1 MEFLPIY
8 IVFIGIPIYVVY
20 EYIKFQRRR
29 YKNIPKRVIKEITK
43 LTKRDK
49 DFIQNYFCPSVIILH
64 NMFLKSDLAGEE
76 FDKASIP
83 VPHENPI
90 QVSIKRKMLD
100 SNYTNV
106 QILNTGI
113 YTTAKSIDWEVFIA
127 GKPAAV
133 VKWARTSL
141 LGGTKT
147 FSSVSDIV
155 SLKIIEALSYEYLVK
170 PFEEDP

>member
-1 MEFLPIY
+1 MKLLPIY
-8 IVFIGIPIYVVY
+8 IIAVGVIVYALYWYV
-20 EYIKFQRRR
+20 KFQKQK
-29 YKNIPKRVIKEITK
+29 YQGIPKRVIKELTK

-49 DFIQNYFCPSVIILH
+49 DFIENYFCPSVIILH

-76 FDKASIP
+76 FDKANIP

-90 QVSIKRKMLD
+90 QVSIKRNMLD
-100 SNYTNV
+100 NNYTNV

-113 YTTAKSIDWEVFIA
+113 YTTAKSIDWEVFIG

-147 FSSVSDIV
+147 YSAVSDVV

-170 PFEEDP
+170 PFEEDH

>member
-1 MEFLPIY
+1 MEFLLIY
-8 IVFIGIPIYVVY
+8 IIFIGILIYVVY

-64 NMFLKSDLAGEE
+64 NMFLKSDLAGKE
-76 FDKASIP
+76 FDRASIP

-90 QVSIKRKMLD
+90 QVSIKRNMLD

-113 YTTAKSIDWEVFIA
+113 YTTAKSIDWEVFIV
-127 GKPAAV
+127 GKPAAI
-133 VKWARTSL
+133 VKWTRTSL

-147 FSSVSDIV
+147 YSSVSDIV

-170 PFEEDP
+170 PFEEDH

>member
-29 YKNIPKRVIKEITK
+29 YKNIPKRVIKSITK
-43 LTKRDK
+43 VTKRDK
-49 DFIQNYFCPSVIILH
+49 DFIQNHFCQSVIILH

-90 QVSIKRKMLD
+90 QVSIKRSILD
-100 SNYTNV
+100 NNYTNI
-106 QILNTGI
+106 QILDTGI
-113 YTTAKSIDWEVFIA
+113 YTTAKCIDWEVFIA
-127 GKPAAV
+127 GKSAAI

-147 FSSVSDIV
+147 YSSVSDII
-155 SLKIIEALSYEYLVK
+155 SLKIIEALSYEHLVR
-170 PFEEDP
+170 PFEEEE